1 MKKIAKIRQFW
12 YFPHSKCNKQWTS
25 RCLGHINDFVIF
37 FKCLRYCRASYMILL
52 LKTSQRTIDM
62 VAYDRYVVYEDWPQI
77 CGTLHQFIHLYAMC
91 ASNAHSFLRIVQ
103 TFFFLLNFVVILDAM
118 RTTRSVDLERIAKGT
133 DSWWLGGFHF

>member
-25 RCLGHINDFVIF
+25 RCLGHIEDIVIF

-103 TFFFLLNFVVILDAM
+103 TFFFLLNFQHKQFQKVFRHIE
-118 RTTRSVDLERIAKGT
+118 RSFWAYYL
-133 DSWWLGGFHF
+133 